1 MFITAVCFL
10 FLIKLHWCSKI
21 IWRFLVLNSFKDDND
36 LRTSVSLFHMFAEVY
51 RKEWRSSWCYQQL
64 RFVLLWSL
72 FFKTWEHQPLVF
84 FMDLEFAVLRTWI
97 EQAPDWVTGKTPA
110 IPSVNGQVFCLCPRL
125 QLDGVCPSSLVPL
138 WSIVMAFG
146 VFLVLKILRL
156 NCFKH
161 QTMAFLSFEELP
173 VTVFTNRMEKL

>member
-21 IWRFLVLNSFKDDND
+21 IWRVLVLNSFKDDND

-84 FMDLEFAVLRTWI
+84 FMDLELAVLRPWI

-110 IPSVNGQVFCLCPRL
+110 IPAPLSMAKCSVFVHVFNWM
-125 QLDGVCPSSLVPL
+125 VCVHLLLFLYGLLLWLLVFF
-138 WSIVMAFG
+138 WS
-146 VFLVLKILRL
+146 
-156 NCFKH
+156 
-161 QTMAFLSFEELP
+161 
-173 VTVFTNRMEKL
+173 